1 MLQYQIERIDHQVS
15 KDRSQTGVFLIGPL
29 ERGQATTLGNSLRR
43 VLMGGLEGSAVT
55 AVRIAGVN
63 HEYATIPG
71 VREDVLDILLNCKQI
86 SVDSRSQELE
96 IGRIVVTGP
105 AEVKA
110 KDIQFSSQVEVVDGE
125 RPIATVHEGHNLELE
140 LHVERG
146 VGYRPVDRRNEETS
160 AIDLLQIDA
169 VFMPINRVNFTI
181 DETAVAEGGS
191 TRERLKMELVTDGS
205 TSPDDA
211 LAEAANQLIELFQP
225 LATVSMVEEVP
236 EEPEPAAE
244 AQIPLEELNL
254 SVRAYNCLKRA
265 QVNSV
270 SDLMGFSYEDLLE
283 IKNFGSKSAD
293 EVIEALERIG
303 ISIPQSRTSVYPFL
317 DYETPIKSSTIK

>member
-1 MLQYQIERIDHQVS
+1 MLQYQIDRIDHQVS
-15 KDRSQTGVFLIGPL
+15 NDRSQTGVFLIGPL

-96 IGRIVVTGP
+96 IGRLVVTGP
-105 AEVKA
+105 ADVKA
-110 KDIQFSSQVEVVDGE
+110 KDIQFSSQVEVVDGD
-125 RPIATVHEGHNLELE
+125 RPIATVQEGHNLELE
-140 LHVERG
+140 IHVERG

-225 LATVSMVEEVP
+225 LATVSMVEEIP

-303 ISIPQSRTSVYPFL
+303 ISIPQSRTSA
-317 DYETPIKSSTIK
+317 

>member
-15 KDRSQTGVFLIGPL
+15 SDRSQTGVFLIGPL

-71 VREDVLDILLNCKQI
+71 VREDVLDILLNCKQL

-225 LATVSMVEEVP
+225 LATVSMVEEIP

-303 ISIPQSRTSVYPFL
+303 ISIPQSRTSA
-317 DYETPIKSSTIK
+317 

>member
-1 MLQYQIERIDHQVS
+1 MSPRLNPFLHISVQTVLQYQIDRIEHQIS
-15 KDRSQTGVFLIGPL
+15 DDRAQIGIFLIGPL
-29 ERGQATTLGNSLRR
+29 DRGQATTLGNSLRR
-43 VLMGGLEGSAVT
+43 VLLGTLEGSAVT

-63 HEYATIPG
+63 HEYATVPG
-71 VREDVLDILLNCKQI
+71 VREDVLDILLNCKQLSI
-86 SVDSRSQELE
+86 NSRSPQLE
-96 IGRIVVTGP
+96 IGRLVVAGP
-105 AEVKA
+105 ADVKA
-110 KDIQFSSQVEVVDGE
+110 RDLQFSPQVQIVDIE
-125 RPIATVHEGHNLELE
+125 RPIATVADGHSLELE
-140 LHVERG
+140 VHVERG
-146 VGYRPVDRRNEETS
+146 VGYRPVDRHSEDTS

-169 VFMPINRVNFTI
+169 VFMPVRRVNFSI

-191 TRERLKMELVTDGS
+191 ARERLRIEIVTDGS
-205 TSPDDA
+205 ISPDDA
-211 LAEAANQLIELFQP
+211 LTQAANQLIELFQP
-225 LATVSMVEEVP
+225 LATVSMVEEP
-236 EEPEPAAE
+236 GLEPEPAAE

-303 ISIPQSRTSVYPFL
+303 ISIPQSRTS
-317 DYETPIKSSTIK
+317 T

>member
-1 MLQYQIERIDHQVS
+1 MQYQIERTDHQVAN
-15 KDRSQTGVFLIGPL
+15 DRSQTGLFLIGPL

-55 AVRIAGVN
+55 AVRISGVN

-71 VREDVLDILLNCKQI
+71 VREDVLDILLNCKQL
-86 SVDSRSQELE
+86 SVNSRSQELE
-96 IGRIVVTGP
+96 IGRLVVNGP

-110 KDIQFSSQVEVVDGE
+110 RDLQFSSQVQVVDGE
-125 RPIATVHEGHNLELE
+125 RPIATVHSGHSLELE

-146 VGYRPVDRRNEETS
+146 VGYRPVDRHNEETS
-160 AIDLLQIDA
+160 AIDLLHIDA
-169 VFMPINRVNFTI
+169 VFMPIKKVNFNI

-191 TRERLKMELVTDGS
+191 TRERLKMEIVTDGS
-205 TSPDDA
+205 MSPDDA

-225 LATVSMVEEVP
+225 LATVTMVEEIP
-236 EEPEPAAE
+236 QEPEPSAE

-303 ISIPQSRTSVYPFL
+303 ISIPQSRTSA
-317 DYETPIKSSTIK
+317 

>member
-1 MLQYQIERIDHQVS
+1 MLQYQIDRIDHQVS
-15 KDRSQTGVFLIGPL
+15 NDRSQTGVFLIGPL

-96 IGRIVVTGP
+96 IGRLVVTGP
-105 AEVKA
+105 ADVKA
-110 KDIQFSSQVEVVDGE
+110 KDIQFSSQVEVVDGD
-125 RPIATVHEGHNLELE
+125 RPIATVQEGHNLELE
-140 LHVERG
+140 IHVERG
-146 VGYRPVDRRNEETS
+146 VGYRPVDRKNEETS

-225 LATVSMVEEVP
+225 LATVSMVEEIP

-254 SVRAYNCLKRA
+254 SGRAYNCLKRA

-303 ISIPQSRTSVYPFL
+303 ISIPQSRTSA
-317 DYETPIKSSTIK
+317 

>member
-1 MLQYQIERIDHQVS
+1 MLQYQIDRIDHQVS
-15 KDRSQTGVFLIGPL
+15 NDRSQTGVFLIGPL

-86 SVDSRSQELE
+86 SVDSRSQEIE
-96 IGRIVVTGP
+96 IGRLVVTGP

-110 KDIQFSSQVEVVDGE
+110 KDIQFSSQVEVVDGD
-125 RPIATVHEGHNLELE
+125 RPIATVQEGHNLELE
-140 LHVERG
+140 IHVERG

-225 LATVSMVEEVP
+225 LATVSMVEEIP

-303 ISIPQSRTSVYPFL
+303 ISIPQSRTSA
-317 DYETPIKSSTIK
+317 

>member
-1 MLQYQIERIDHQVS
+1 MLQYQIDRIDHQVS

-86 SVDSRSQELE
+86 SVDSRSQDLE

-110 KDIQFSSQVEVVDGE
+110 KDIQFSSQVEVVDGD
-125 RPIATVHEGHNLELE
+125 RPIATVQEGHNLELE

-160 AIDLLQIDA
+160 SIDLLQIDA

-225 LATVSMVEEVP
+225 LATVSMVEEIP

-303 ISIPQSRTSVYPFL
+303 ISIPQSRTSA
-317 DYETPIKSSTIK
+317 

>member
-1 MLQYQIERIDHQVS
+1 MLQYQIDRIDHQVS

-96 IGRIVVTGP
+96 IGRLVVSGP
-105 AEVKA
+105 ADVKA
-110 KDIQFSSQVEVVDGE
+110 KDIQFSSQVDVVDGD
-125 RPIATVHEGHNLELE
+125 RPIATVQEGNNLELE

-146 VGYRPVDRRNEETS
+146 IGYRPVDRRNEETS
-160 AIDLLQIDA
+160 SIDLLQIDA
-169 VFMPINRVNFTI
+169 VFMPVIRVNFTI

-191 TRERLKMELVTDGS
+191 TRERLRMEIVTDGS

-225 LATVSMVEEVP
+225 LATVTMVEEIP
-236 EEPEPAAE
+236 QEPEPAAE

-303 ISIPQSRTSVYPFL
+303 ISIPQSRTSA
-317 DYETPIKSSTIK
+317 

>member
-1 MLQYQIERIDHQVS
+1 MLQYQIDRIDHQVS
-15 KDRSQTGVFLIGPL
+15 QDRSQTGVFLIGPL

-71 VREDVLDILLNCKQI
+71 VREDVLDILLNCKQL

-96 IGRIVVTGP
+96 IGRLVVTGP

-110 KDIQFSSQVEVVDGE
+110 KDIQFSSQVEVVDGN
-125 RPIATVHEGHNLELE
+125 RPIATVQEGNNLELE

-146 VGYRPVDRRNEETS
+146 IGYRPADRRNEETS
-160 AIDLLQIDA
+160 SIDLLQIDA
-169 VFMPINRVNFTI
+169 VFMPITRVNFTI

-225 LATVSMVEEVP
+225 LATVTMVEEIP
-236 EEPEPAAE
+236 QEPEPAAE

-303 ISIPQSRTSVYPFL
+303 ISIPQSRTSA
-317 DYETPIKSSTIK
+317 

>member
-1 MLQYQIERIDHQVS
+1 MLQYQIDRIDHQVS
-15 KDRSQTGVFLIGPL
+15 SDRSQTGVFLIGPL

-86 SVDSRSQELE
+86 SVDSRSQDLE
-96 IGRIVVTGP
+96 IGRIAVTGP

-125 RPIATVHEGHNLELE
+125 RPIATVHDGHNLELE

-225 LATVSMVEEVP
+225 LATVSMVEEIP

-303 ISIPQSRTSVYPFL
+303 ISIPQSRTSA
-317 DYETPIKSSTIK
+317 

>member
-1 MLQYQIERIDHQVS
+1 LPYQIDRIEHQVS
-15 KDRSQTGVFLIGPL
+15 DDRSQTGVFLIGPL
-29 ERGQATTLGNSLRR
+29 DRGQATTLGNSLRR
-43 VLMGGLEGSAVT
+43 VLMGGIVGSAVT
-55 AVRIAGVN
+55 AVRIAGIN

-71 VREDVLDILLNCKQI
+71 VREDVLDILLNCKQLSI
-86 SVDSRSQELE
+86 NSRGEDLE
-96 IGRIVVTGP
+96 IGRLAVTGP
-105 AEVKA
+105 AEIKA
-110 KDIQFSSQVEVVDGE
+110 RDIKFSSQVEVVDGE
-125 RPIATVHEGHNLELE
+125 RPIATINDGHSLELE

-146 VGYRPVDRRNEETS
+146 SGYRPVERHNDETT

-169 VFMPINRVNFTI
+169 VFMPIERVNFTI
-181 DETAVAEGGS
+181 DETAVAEGGI
-191 TRERLKMELVTDGS
+191 TRERLRMEIVTNGS
-205 TSPDDA
+205 ISPDDA

-225 LATVSMVEEVP
+225 LATVTMVEEIP
-236 EEPEPAAE
+236 QEPEPSAE

-270 SDLMGFSYEDLLE
+270 SDLMCFSYEDLLE

-303 ISIPQSRTSVYPFL
+303 ITIPQSRTSA
-317 DYETPIKSSTIK
+317 

>member
-1 MLQYQIERIDHQVS
+1 VLQYQIERIDHQVS
-15 KDRSQTGVFLIGPL
+15 SDRSQTGVFLIGPL

-86 SVDSRSQELE
+86 SVDCRSQDLE

-125 RPIATVHEGHNLELE
+125 RPIATVQEGHNLELE

-225 LATVSMVEEVP
+225 LATVSMVEEIP

-303 ISIPQSRTSVYPFL
+303 ISIPQSRTSA
-317 DYETPIKSSTIK
+317 

>member
-1 MLQYQIERIDHQVS
+1 VLQYQIDRIDHQVS
-15 KDRSQTGVFLIGPL
+15 SDRSQTGVFLIGPL

-86 SVDSRSQELE
+86 SVDSRSQDLE

-110 KDIQFSSQVEVVDGE
+110 KDIQFSSQVEVVDGD
-125 RPIATVHEGHNLELE
+125 RPIATVHEGHKLELE

-225 LATVSMVEEVP
+225 LATVSMVEEIP

-303 ISIPQSRTSVYPFL
+303 ISIPQSRTSA
-317 DYETPIKSSTIK
+317 

>member
-1 MLQYQIERIDHQVS
+1 MLQYQIDRIDHQVS
-15 KDRSQTGVFLIGPL
+15 NDRSQTGVFLIGPL

-96 IGRIVVTGP
+96 IGRLVVTGP
-105 AEVKA
+105 SDVKA
-110 KDIQFSSQVEVVDGE
+110 KDIQFSSQVEVVDGD
-125 RPIATVHEGHNLELE
+125 RPIATVQEGHNLELE
-140 LHVERG
+140 IHVERG
-146 VGYRPVDRRNEETS
+146 VGYRPVDRKNEETS

-225 LATVSMVEEVP
+225 LATVSMVEEIP

-303 ISIPQSRTSVYPFL
+303 ISIPQSRTSA
-317 DYETPIKSSTIK
+317 

>member
-1 MLQYQIERIDHQVS
+1 VLHYQIDRIEHQIAD
-15 KDRSQTGVFLIGPL
+15 DRAQTGVFVIGPL
-29 ERGQATTLGNSLRR
+29 DRGQAITLGNALRR

-63 HEYATIPG
+63 HEYATVPG
-71 VREDVLDILLNCKQI
+71 VREDVLDILLNCKG
-86 SVDSRSQELE
+86 VTLNSRNRELE
-96 IGRIVVTGP
+96 IGRLVVNGP
-105 AEVKA
+105 AAVTA
-110 KDIQFSSQVEVVDGE
+110 ADLQFSSQVQIINGDH
-125 RPIATVHEGHNLELE
+125 PIATVAEGHSLEME
-140 LHVERG
+140 VHVERG
-146 VGYRPVDRRNEETS
+146 VGYRPVDRHNEETS

-169 VFMPINRVNFTI
+169 VFMPVRRVNYSV
-181 DETAVAEGGS
+181 DETAVGEGGS
-191 TRERLKMELVTDGS
+191 ARERLRLEIETDGS
-205 TSPDDA
+205 ITPDDA
-211 LAEAANQLIELFQP
+211 MAQAANQLIGLFQP
-225 LATVSMVEEVP
+225 LATLTMLDEP
-236 EEPEPAAE
+236 GLEPEPSAE

-303 ISIPQSRTSVYPFL
+303 ITLPQSRTSA
-317 DYETPIKSSTIK
+317 

>member
-1 MLQYQIERIDHQVS
+1 MLQYQIDRIEHQVDE
-15 KDRSQTGVFLIGPL
+15 DRAQTGVFLIGPL
-29 ERGQATTLGNSLRR
+29 ERGQATTLGNALRR

-55 AVRIAGVN
+55 AIRIAGVN

-71 VREDVLDILLNCKQI
+71 VREDVLDILLNCKQLSI
-86 SVDSRSQELE
+86 NNRSGELE
-96 IGRIVVTGP
+96 IGRLVIAGP
-105 AEVKA
+105 ADVKTG
-110 KDIQFSSQVEVVDGE
+110 DLQFSSQVQVVDVN
-125 RPIATVHEGHNLELE
+125 RPIATVADGHSLELE
-140 LHVERG
+140 VHVERG
-146 VGYRPVDRRNEETS
+146 VGYRPVDRHNEDTT

-169 VFMPINRVNFTI
+169 VFMPVIRVNFSI

-191 TRERLKMELVTDGS
+191 ARERLKISIVTDGS
-205 TSPDDA
+205 ITPDDA
-211 LAEAANQLIELFQP
+211 LAQAANQLIELFQP
-225 LATVSMVEEVP
+225 LATVTLVEEPGV
-236 EEPEPAAE
+236 EPEPSAE

-303 ISIPQSRTSVYPFL
+303 ISIPQSRT
-317 DYETPIKSSTIK
+317 TA

>member
-1 MLQYQIERIDHQVS
+1 MLQYQIDRIDHQVS
-15 KDRSQTGVFLIGPL
+15 SDRSQTGVFLIGPL

-96 IGRIVVTGP
+96 IGRLVVSGP

-110 KDIQFSSQVEVVDGE
+110 KDIQFSSLVEVVDGE
-125 RPIATVHEGHNLELE
+125 RPIATVQEGHNLELE
-140 LHVERG
+140 IHVERG
-146 VGYRPVDRRNEETS
+146 VGYRPVDRKNEETS

-225 LATVSMVEEVP
+225 LATVSMVEEIP

-303 ISIPQSRTSVYPFL
+303 ISIPQSRTSA
-317 DYETPIKSSTIK
+317 

>member
-1 MLQYQIERIDHQVS
+1 MLQYQIDRIEHQVS
-15 KDRSQTGVFLIGPL
+15 DDRSQTGIFLIGPL

-55 AVRIAGVN
+55 AVRISGVN
-63 HEYATIPG
+63 HEYATVPG
-71 VREDVLDILLNCKQI
+71 VREDVLDILLNCKELT
-86 SVDSRSQELE
+86 VNSRSQELE
-96 IGRIVVTGP
+96 IGRLVVTGP

-110 KDIQFSSQVEVVDGE
+110 RDLQFSSQVQIVDVE
-125 RPIATVHEGHNLELE
+125 RPIATVHSGHSLELE

-146 VGYRPVDRRNEETS
+146 VGYRPVERRNDETT

-169 VFMPINRVNFTI
+169 VFMPIKKVNFTI
-181 DETAVAEGGS
+181 DETAVSEGGTS
-191 TRERLKMELVTDGS
+191 RERLRLEIVTDGS
-205 TSPDDA
+205 ITPDDA
-211 LAEAANQLIELFQP
+211 VAEAANQLIELFQP
-225 LATVSMVEEVP
+225 LATVTMVEEVP
-236 EEPEPAAE
+236 QEPEPTAE

-303 ISIPQSRTSVYPFL
+303 ISIPQSRTSA
-317 DYETPIKSSTIK
+317 

>member
-1 MLQYQIERIDHQVS
+1 MLQYQIDRIDHQVS
-15 KDRSQTGVFLIGPL
+15 SDRSQTGVFLIGPL

-86 SVDSRSQELE
+86 SVDSRSQDLE

-225 LATVSMVEEVP
+225 LATVSMVEEIP

-303 ISIPQSRTSVYPFL
+303 ISIPQSRTSA
-317 DYETPIKSSTIK
+317 

>member
-1 MLQYQIERIDHQVS
+1 MLQYQIDRIEHQITD
-15 KDRSQTGVFLIGPL
+15 DRSQTGVFLIGPL

-43 VLMGGLEGSAVT
+43 MLMGNLEGTAVT

-71 VREDVLDILLNCKQI
+71 VREDVLDILLNCKQLT
-86 SVDSRSQELE
+86 VESRTDELE
-96 IGRIVVTGP
+96 IGRLIVSGP
-105 AEVKA
+105 AIVKA
-110 KDIQFSSQVEVVDGE
+110 KDLQFSSQVQVVDGE
-125 RPIATVHEGHNLELE
+125 RQIATVSEGHSLELE
-140 LHVERG
+140 VHVERG
-146 VGYRPVDRRNEETS
+146 VGYRPVDRHNEDTS
-160 AIDLLQIDA
+160 SIDLLQIDA
-169 VFMPINRVNFTI
+169 VFMPVHRVNFTT

-191 TRERLKMELVTDGS
+191 ARERLRMEVVTDGS
-205 TSPDDA
+205 MTPDDA
-211 LAEAANQLIELFQP
+211 IAQAANQLIELFQP
-225 LATVSMVEEVP
+225 LATVTMVEEP
-236 EEPEPAAE
+236 GLEPEPSAE

-303 ISIPQSRTSVYPFL
+303 ISIPQSRTSV
-317 DYETPIKSSTIK
+317 

>member
-1 MLQYQIERIDHQVS
+1 MLQYQIDRIDHQVS
-15 KDRSQTGVFLIGPL
+15 NDRSQTGVFLIGPL

-96 IGRIVVTGP
+96 IGRLVVTGP
-105 AEVKA
+105 ADVKA
-110 KDIQFSSQVEVVDGE
+110 KDIQFSSQVEVVDGD
-125 RPIATVHEGHNLELE
+125 RPIATVQEGHNLELE
-140 LHVERG
+140 IHVERG
-146 VGYRPVDRRNEETS
+146 VGYRPVDRKNEETS

-225 LATVSMVEEVP
+225 LATVSMVEEIP

-270 SDLMGFSYEDLLE
+270 SDVMGCSYEELLE

-303 ISIPQSRTSVYPFL
+303 ISIPQSRTSA
-317 DYETPIKSSTIK
+317 

>member
-15 KDRSQTGVFLIGPL
+15 NDRSQTGVFLIGPL

-71 VREDVLDILLNCKQI
+71 VREDVLDILLNCKQL

-225 LATVSMVEEVP
+225 LATVSMVEEIP

-303 ISIPQSRTSVYPFL
+303 ISIPQSRTSA
-317 DYETPIKSSTIK
+317 

>member
-1 MLQYQIERIDHQVS
+1 MLQYQIDRIDHQVAN
-15 KDRSQTGVFLIGPL
+15 DRSQTGVFLIGPL

-96 IGRIVVTGP
+96 IGRLVVTGP

-110 KDIQFSSQVEVVDGE
+110 KDIQFSSQVEVVDGD
-125 RPIATVHEGHNLELE
+125 RPIATVQEGHNLELE
-140 LHVERG
+140 IHVERG

-211 LAEAANQLIELFQP
+211 LAEAANHLIELFQP
-225 LATVSMVEEVP
+225 LATVSMVEEIP

-303 ISIPQSRTSVYPFL
+303 ISIPQSRTSA
-317 DYETPIKSSTIK
+317 

>member
-1 MLQYQIERIDHQVS
+1 MLQYQIDRIDHQVS
-15 KDRSQTGVFLIGPL
+15 NDRSQTGVFLIGPL

-86 SVDSRSQELE
+86 SVDSRSHELE
-96 IGRIVVTGP
+96 IGRLVVTGP
-105 AEVKA
+105 ADVKA
-110 KDIQFSSQVEVVDGE
+110 KDIQFSSQVEVVDGD
-125 RPIATVHEGHNLELE
+125 RPIATVQEGHNLELE
-140 LHVERG
+140 IHVERG

-225 LATVSMVEEVP
+225 LATVSMVEEIP

-303 ISIPQSRTSVYPFL
+303 ISIPQSRTSA
-317 DYETPIKSSTIK
+317 

>member
-1 MLQYQIERIDHQVS
+1 MLQYQIDRIDHQVS
-15 KDRSQTGVFLIGPL
+15 NDRSQTGVFLIGPL

-96 IGRIVVTGP
+96 IGRLVVTGP
-105 AEVKA
+105 ADVKA
-110 KDIQFSSQVEVVDGE
+110 KDIQFSSQVEVVDGD
-125 RPIATVHEGHNLELE
+125 RPIATVQEGHNLELE
-140 LHVERG
+140 IHVERG
-146 VGYRPVDRRNEETS
+146 VGYRPVDRKNEETS

-225 LATVSMVEEVP
+225 LATVSMVEEIP

-303 ISIPQSRTSVYPFL
+303 ISIPQSRT
-317 DYETPIKSSTIK
+317 TA

>member
-1 MLQYQIERIDHQVS
+1 MLQYQIDRIDHQVS
-15 KDRSQTGVFLIGPL
+15 TDRSQTGVFLIGPL

-86 SVDSRSQELE
+86 SVDSRSQDLE
-96 IGRIVVTGP
+96 IGRLVVTGP

-110 KDIQFSSQVEVVDGE
+110 KDIQFSSQVEVVDGD

-146 VGYRPVDRRNEETS
+146 IGYRPVDRRNEETS

-169 VFMPINRVNFTI
+169 VFMPIIRVNFTI

-191 TRERLKMELVTDGS
+191 SRERLKMELVTDGS

-225 LATVSMVEEVP
+225 LATVSMVEEIP

-303 ISIPQSRTSVYPFL
+303 ISIPQSRTSA
-317 DYETPIKSSTIK
+317 

>member
-1 MLQYQIERIDHQVS
+1 VLQYQIDRIDHQVS
-15 KDRSQTGVFLIGPL
+15 TDRSQTGVFLIGPL

-86 SVDSRSQELE
+86 SVDSRSQDLE
-96 IGRIVVTGP
+96 IGRLVVTGP

-110 KDIQFSSQVEVVDGE
+110 KDIQFSSQVEVVDGD
-125 RPIATVHEGHNLELE
+125 RPIATVHDGHNLELE

-146 VGYRPVDRRNEETS
+146 IGYRPVDRRNEETS
-160 AIDLLQIDA
+160 SIDLLQIDA
-169 VFMPINRVNFTI
+169 VFMPITRVNFTI

-303 ISIPQSRTSVYPFL
+303 ISIPQSRTSA
-317 DYETPIKSSTIK
+317 

>member
-1 MLQYQIERIDHQVS
+1 MQYQIDRIDHQLS
-15 KDRSQTGVFLIGPL
+15 ENRSQTGVFLIGPL

-55 AVRIAGVN
+55 AVRIAGIN

-71 VREDVLDILLNCKQI
+71 VREDVLDILLNCKQL
-86 SVDSRSQELE
+86 SVDSRSEDLE
-96 IGRIVVTGP
+96 IGRLVVNGP
-105 AEVKA
+105 AQVKA
-110 KDIQFSSQVEVVDGE
+110 KDIQFSSQVDVVDGE
-125 RPIATVHEGHNLELE
+125 RPIATVNEGHNLELE
-140 LHVERG
+140 IHVERG
-146 VGYRPVDRRNEETS
+146 VGYRPVDRHNEETS

-169 VFMPINRVNFTI
+169 VFMPVERVNFTI
-181 DETAVAEGGS
+181 DETAVAEGVS
-191 TRERLKMELVTDGS
+191 TRERLRMEIVTDGS

-211 LAEAANQLIELFQP
+211 LADAANNLIELFQP
-225 LATVSMVEEVP
+225 LATVTMVEEIP
-236 EEPEPAAE
+236 QEPEPSAE

-303 ISIPQSRTSVYPFL
+303 ISIPQSRTSG
-317 DYETPIKSSTIK
+317 

>member
-1 MLQYQIERIDHQVS
+1 MLQYQIDRIEHQITD
-15 KDRSQTGVFLIGPL
+15 DRSQTGVFLIGPL

-43 VLMGGLEGSAVT
+43 MLMGNLEGTAVT

-71 VREDVLDILLNCKQI
+71 VREDVLDILLNCKQLT
-86 SVDSRSQELE
+86 VNSRADELE
-96 IGRIVVTGP
+96 IGRLIVSGP
-105 AEVKA
+105 AIVKA
-110 KDIQFSSQVEVVDGE
+110 KDLQFSSQVQVVDGE
-125 RPIATVHEGHNLELE
+125 RPIATVSEGHSLELE
-140 LHVERG
+140 VHVERG
-146 VGYRPVDRRNEETS
+146 VGYRPVDRHNEDTS

-169 VFMPINRVNFTI
+169 VFMPVHRVNFTT

-191 TRERLKMELVTDGS
+191 ARERLRMEVVTDGS
-205 TSPDDA
+205 MTPDDA
-211 LAEAANQLIELFQP
+211 IAQAANQLIELFQP
-225 LATVSMVEEVP
+225 LATVTMVEEP
-236 EEPEPAAE
+236 GLEPEPSAE

-303 ISIPQSRTSVYPFL
+303 ISIPQSRTSV
-317 DYETPIKSSTIK
+317 

>member
-1 MLQYQIERIDHQVS
+1 MLQYQIDRIEHQIAD
-15 KDRSQTGVFLIGPL
+15 DRSQTGVFLIGPL

-43 VLMGGLEGSAVT
+43 VLMGNLEGTAVT

-86 SVDSRSQELE
+86 TVNSRTNDLE
-96 IGRIVVTGP
+96 IGRLVVAGP
-105 AEVKA
+105 ATVKA
-110 KDIQFSSQVEVVDGE
+110 RDLQFSSQVQVVDGE
-125 RPIATVHEGHNLELE
+125 RVIATVSDGYSLELE
-140 LHVERG
+140 VHVERG
-146 VGYRPVDRRNEETS
+146 VGYRPVDRHNEDTS

-169 VFMPINRVNFTI
+169 VFMPVKRVNFNI

-191 TRERLKMELVTDGS
+191 ARERLRIEISTDGS
-205 TSPDDA
+205 ITPDDA
-211 LAEAANQLIELFQP
+211 LAQTANQLLELFQP
-225 LATVSMVEEVP
+225 LATVTLVEEVGV
-236 EEPEPAAE
+236 EPEPSAE

-303 ISIPQSRTSVYPFL
+303 ISIPQSRTSA
-317 DYETPIKSSTIK
+317 

>member
-1 MLQYQIERIDHQVS
+1 MLQYQIDRIDHQVS
-15 KDRSQTGVFLIGPL
+15 NDRSQTGVFLIGPL

-86 SVDSRSQELE
+86 SVDSRSQEIE
-96 IGRIVVTGP
+96 IGRLVVTGP

-110 KDIQFSSQVEVVDGE
+110 KDIQFSSQVEVVDGD
-125 RPIATVHEGHNLELE
+125 RPIATVQEGHNLELE
-140 LHVERG
+140 IHVERG
-146 VGYRPVDRRNEETS
+146 VGYRPVDRKNEETS

-225 LATVSMVEEVP
+225 LATVSMVEEIP

-303 ISIPQSRTSVYPFL
+303 ISIPQSRTSA
-317 DYETPIKSSTIK
+317 

>member
-1 MLQYQIERIDHQVS
+1 MSQYQIDRIDHQVS
-15 KDRSQTGVFLIGPL
+15 NDRSQTGVFLIGPL

-96 IGRIVVTGP
+96 IGRLVVTGP
-105 AEVKA
+105 ADVKA
-110 KDIQFSSQVEVVDGE
+110 KDIQFSSQVEVVDGD
-125 RPIATVHEGHNLELE
+125 RPIATVQEGHNLELE
-140 LHVERG
+140 IHVERG
-146 VGYRPVDRRNEETS
+146 VGYRPVDRKNEETS

-191 TRERLKMELVTDGS
+191 TRERLKMELVTDGY

-225 LATVSMVEEVP
+225 LATVSMVEEIP

-303 ISIPQSRTSVYPFL
+303 ISIPQSRTSA
-317 DYETPIKSSTIK
+317 

>member
-1 MLQYQIERIDHQVS
+1 MLKYQIDRIDHQVS
-15 KDRSQTGVFLIGPL
+15 NDRSQTGVFLIGPL

-96 IGRIVVTGP
+96 IGRLVVTGP

-110 KDIQFSSQVEVVDGE
+110 KDIQFSSQVEVVDGD
-125 RPIATVHEGHNLELE
+125 RPIATVQEGYNLELE
-140 LHVERG
+140 IHVERG

-211 LAEAANQLIELFQP
+211 LAEAANQIIELFQP
-225 LATVSMVEEVP
+225 LATVSMVEEIP

-303 ISIPQSRTSVYPFL
+303 ISIPQSRTSA
-317 DYETPIKSSTIK
+317 

>member
-1 MLQYQIERIDHQVS
+1 VLQYQIDRIEHQVAE
-15 KDRSQTGVFLIGPL
+15 DRSQTGVFLIGPL
-29 ERGQATTLGNSLRR
+29 DRGQATTLGNALRR
-43 VLMGGLEGSAVT
+43 VLIGGLEGSAVT

-63 HEYATIPG
+63 HEYATVPG

-86 SVDSRSQELE
+86 SVNSRNRDLE
-96 IGRIVVTGP
+96 IGRLTVSGPSTVTAG
-105 AEVKA
+105 
-110 KDIQFSSQVEVVDGE
+110 DLQFSSQVQVIDPE
-125 RPIATVHEGHNLELE
+125 RVIATVADGHSLEME
-140 LHVERG
+140 VHVERG
-146 VGYRPVDRRNEETS
+146 VGYRPVDRHSEDTS

-169 VFMPINRVNFTI
+169 VFKPVKRVNYSV
-181 DETAVAEGGS
+181 DETAVGEGGS
-191 TRERLKMELVTDGS
+191 ARERLRLEIETNGSVT
-205 TSPDDA
+205 PDDA
-211 LAEAANQLIELFQP
+211 MAQAANQIIALFQP
-225 LATVSMVEEVP
+225 
-236 EEPEPAAE
+236 EPSAE

-303 ISIPQSRTSVYPFL
+303 ITLPQSRTSA
-317 DYETPIKSSTIK
+317 